1 MAKVD
6 LNKKIEEVMELAK
19 ESGISENFF
28 FITTFNDYKRQRIIL
43 ARIGSE
49 IDKQGA
55 VIDGKA
61 NSLIAD
67 YNKTAQSAAKV
78 AESLLKMVMASG
90 VETKKEH
97 EEKKNVCPRF
107 EELSPNDIKKWCKKF
122 DIDPSDY
129 SKKFLY
135 RALEKRWNFEYGE

>member
-19 ESGISENFF
+19 EAGISDSFF

-43 ARIGSE
+43 ARIGNE
-49 IDKQGA
+49 IDRQGA
-55 VIDGKA
+55 VVDGKA
-61 NSLIAD
+61 NPLISE

-78 AESLLKMVMASG
+78 AESLLRMVMATG
-90 VETKKEH
+90 VEVRKEQ
-97 EEKKNVCPRF
+97 EEKRKVCTKF
-107 EELSPNDIKKWCKKF
+107 EELNPNEIKKWCKKF

-129 SKKFLY
+129 SKKFLF
-135 RALEKRWNFEYGE
+135 RALEKRWNFEYGD

>member
-19 ESGISENFF
+19 EAGIADSFF

-55 VIDGKA
+55 VVEGKA
-61 NSLIAD
+61 NPLIAD

-78 AESLLKMVMASG
+78 AESLLRMVMATG
-90 VETKKEH
+90 VEVKKEQ
-97 EEKKNVCPRF
+97 EEKKKVCPKF
-107 EELSPNDIKKWCKKF
+107 EELSPNELKKWCKKF

-129 SKKFLY
+129 AKRFLY
-135 RALEKRWNFEYGE
+135 RALEKRWKFEYGD

>member
-19 ESGISENFF
+19 EAGIADSFF

-55 VIDGKA
+55 VVDGRA
-61 NSLIAD
+61 NPLIAD
-67 YNKTAQSAAKV
+67 YNKTAQSAARV
-78 AESLLKMVMASG
+78 AESLLKMVMSTGAE
-90 VETKKEH
+90 VKKEQ
-97 EEKKNVCPRF
+97 EEKKHVCPRF
-107 EELSPNDIKKWCKKF
+107 EELSPNEIKKWCKRF

-135 RALEKRWNFEYGE
+135 RALEKRWNFEFGD

>member
-19 ESGISENFF
+19 EAGIADSFF
-28 FITTFNDYKRQRIIL
+28 FITTFNDYKRQRIVL

-55 VIDGKA
+55 VVEGKA
-61 NSLIAD
+61 NPLIAD

-78 AESLLKMVMASG
+78 AESLLRMVMATG
-90 VETKKEH
+90 VEVKKEQ
-97 EEKKNVCPRF
+97 EEKKKVCPKF
-107 EELSPNDIKKWCKKF
+107 EELSPNELKKWCKKF

-129 SKKFLY
+129 AKRFLY
-135 RALEKRWNFEYGE
+135 RALEKRWKFEYGD